1 MNHSRKLLKRV
12 IAITTAASFVT
23 VGGDTA
29 LAAGSYREA
38 ETAAYDNFVVGTA
51 SLWNDYL
58 ENYQKALT
66 GSKAVIDLKLEDTGK
81 LLLGSA
87 AGGMD
92 LSWLNNVSLD
102 TSVSIQ
108 KGLEAVKMAVLLN
121 DSRLCDLNAYV
132 DLENLMEYMQVPDI
146 FRRVSSDFHAEFR

>member
-12 IAITTAASFVT
+12 IAIKTAASFVT

-38 ETAAYDNFVVGTA
+38 ETAAYDNFVAGTA

-66 GSKAVIDLKLEDTGK
+66 GSKAVSDLKLEDTGK
-81 LLLGSA
+81 LLDVYKRQAMRRGTIIPNSTT
-87 AGGMD
+87 GR
-92 LSWLNNVSLD
+92 SLPA
-102 TSVSIQ
+102 TCWRLIRPVMILP
-108 KGLEAVKMAVLLN
+108 GN
-121 DSRLCDLNAYV
+121 SRVWKKD
-132 DLENLMEYMQVPDI
+132 
-146 FRRVSSDFHAEFR
+146 R

>member
-38 ETAAYDNFVVGTA
+38 ETAAYDNFVAGTA

-66 GSKAVIDLKLEDTGK
+66 GSKAVIDLKLEDRESFC
-81 LLLGSA
+81 LEVRQEE
-87 AGGMD
+87 
-92 LSWLNNVSLD
+92 W
-102 TSVSIQ
+102 ICP
-108 KGLEAVKMAVLLN
+108 GLTM
-121 DSRLCDLNAYV
+121 
-132 DLENLMEYMQVPDI
+132 
-146 FRRVSSDFHAEFR
+146 